1 MIARPFEEVW
11 FCCCRWW
18 EVWSSCWGDV
28 LHNSG
33 DARCCSSLASV
44 EPSITSP
51 FLHAPILGEDFLW
64 CIQHKMPV
72 RAAPITNEANA
83 TAMAISRGTPT
94 MTAWEEWCVGGR
106 SSLSSGTTSLDFL
119 SSLLPPGRR
128 WGFQYS
134 PSNSSSSDDFPSS
147 CGGVCTGCI
156 TRSGPRKINCCA
168 VRATRWLC
176 SESDPEDVVFFVPWQ
191 DVEGSTHCKMICIL
205 VILIAL

>member
-1 MIARPFEEVW
+1 MIARPFGVW

-18 EVWSSCWGDV
+18 EVRNSCWGC
-28 LHNSG
+28 NSG

-106 SSLSSGTTSLDFL
+106 SSLSSGTTLLDFCHRYCHQVVDEVSNIPHQTHL
-119 SSLLPPGRR
+119 RR
-128 WGFQYS
+128 MISRPRAEGF
-134 PSNSSSSDDFPSS
+134 
-147 CGGVCTGCI
+147 V
-156 TRSGPRKINCCA
+156 
-168 VRATRWLC
+168 
-176 SESDPEDVVFFVPWQ
+176 
-191 DVEGSTHCKMICIL
+191 
-205 VILIAL
+205 